1 MDNGGMR
8 GRGVEF
14 MSGRGR
20 KRFLTSHTL
29 LTVLIVLPVL
39 IALSSCTRKVLVP
52 VENTI
57 TRTDTLLQTQLRV
70 DSFWQ
75 HDSVVVMLKG
85 DTVRIAEYHFRDK
98 VKMVRDTLY
107 KSVTDTARI
116 AVPYPVERKLTRW
129 ERIKQ
134 EAGGV
139 AIIAEVVAI
148 AILAVWLFRRR
159 E

>member
-1 MDNGGMR
+1 
-8 GRGVEF
+8 
-14 MSGRGR
+14 MSRRVR
-20 KRFLTSHTL
+20 KRLLSA

-39 IALSSCTRKVLVP
+39 IVLSSCTRKVLVP
-52 VENTI
+52 VENTV

-70 DSFWQ
+70 DSFRQ
-75 HDSVVVMLKG
+75 HDSVAVMLKG

-116 AVPYPVERKLTRW
+116 AVPCPVERKLTRW

-134 EAGGV
+134 EAGGL
-139 AIIAEVVAI
+139 AIGALALTVIAVVV
-148 AILAVWLFRRR
+148 VWLIKKFRK
-159 E
+159 

>member
-1 MDNGGMR
+1 M
-8 GRGVEF
+8 
-14 MSGRGR
+14 
-20 KRFLTSHTL
+20 TL
-29 LTVLIVLPVL
+29 LA
-39 IALSSCTRKVLVP
+39 ALCLLLCASCSKKIYVP
-52 VENTI
+52 VENSV

-75 HDSVVVMLKG
+75 HDSVAIMLKG

-116 AVPYPVERKLTRW
+116 AVPYPVKRKLSRW

>member
-1 MDNGGMR
+1 
-8 GRGVEF
+8 
-14 MSGRGR
+14 MSRRVR

-52 VENTI
+52 VENTV
-57 TRTDTLLQTQLRV
+57 TSTDTLVQTQIRV

-75 HDSVVVMLKG
+75 HDSVAVMLKG

-134 EAGGV
+134 ESGGI
-139 AIIAEVVAI
+139 AIGALCI
-148 AILAVWLFRRR
+148 AILTFIVWRIVCHRKS
-159 E
+159 

>member
-1 MDNGGMR
+1 
-8 GRGVEF
+8 
-14 MSGRGR
+14 MSRRVR

-52 VENTI
+52 VENTV
-57 TRTDTLLQTQLRV
+57 TSTDTLLQTQLRV

-75 HDSVVVMLKG
+75 HDSVAVMLKG
-85 DTVRIAEYHFRDK
+85 DTVRIAEYHFRNK

-134 EAGGV
+134 EAGGI
-139 AIIAEVVAI
+139 AIGALCI
-148 AILAVWLFRRR
+148 AILTFIVWLIVCHRKS
-159 E
+159 

>member
-1 MDNGGMR
+1 
-8 GRGVEF
+8 
-14 MSGRGR
+14 
-20 KRFLTSHTL
+20 
-29 LTVLIVLPVL
+29 
-39 IALSSCTRKVLVP
+39 
-52 VENTI
+52 
-57 TRTDTLLQTQLRV
+57 
-70 DSFWQ
+70 
-75 HDSVVVMLKG
+75 
-85 DTVRIAEYHFRDK
+85 
-98 VKMVRDTLY
+98 MVRDTLY